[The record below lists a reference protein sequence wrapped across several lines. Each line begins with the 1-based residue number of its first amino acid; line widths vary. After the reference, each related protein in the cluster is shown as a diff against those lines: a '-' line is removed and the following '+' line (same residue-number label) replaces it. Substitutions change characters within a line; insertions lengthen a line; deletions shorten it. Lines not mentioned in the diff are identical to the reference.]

1 MDMQTISQNLLKRLW
16 QDKSG
21 AFSIMW
27 GVILSGM
34 VLTVGAT
41 YDMAQLTK
49 AKALAQYTADNMAL
63 QASIA
68 VDTNN
73 EDRYVA
79 DQVYT
84 YAEIS
89 AGNVDFTDS
98 LTGSVQYDIVD
109 DLDADN
115 ANLDEENKSKLL
127 ARATVTGT

>member
-1 MDMQTISQNLLKRLW
+1 MGMQTIFSNLLNKIW
-16 QDKSG
+16 HNKSG
-21 AFSIMW
+21 TFSIMW
-27 GVILSGM
+27 AIALSGM
-34 VLTVGAT
+34 ILTVGAT

-73 EDRYVA
+73 DDRYVA
-79 DQVYT
+79 DQIYT

-109 DLDADN
+109 DLG
-115 ANLDEENKSKLL
+115 
-127 ARATVTGT
+127 RRQC